1 MNIST
6 NQVLHLYV
14 GSETLVKGGTDA
26 SSPLYY
32 IKVVQSDKT
41 VKASPKFSY
50 YTKEK
55 FSDENLKIGK
65 TSIKAENFDF
75 VSKGYWYT
83 LTIKYGGFSV
93 EDANVISVSYQATA
107 DGEDILAKLSE
118 LLKTECD
125 KLVNEN
131 GEVALSVSYADNAI
145 SVVDESPIF
154 NTCTFVVNNIKC
166 FTIALSCND
175 EILAV
180 DTLKVTHEMVES
192 ETPNG
197 AKFAAME
204 HFAKGERG
212 GQINYR
218 GWPYYNEKG
227 EKYYVD
233 PTKTYGGT
241 IYHCEYYGSS
251 KDYHS
256 TNFDV
261 IVLRDSANIIA

>member
-14 GSETLVKGGTDA
+14 GRSETLVKGGTDA

-32 IKVVQSDKT
+32 IKVTQYDNT
-41 VKASPKFSY
+41 VKTSPKFSH
-50 YTKEK
+50 YTKENFNAEK
-55 FSDENLKIGK
+55 LKVGK

-118 LLKTECD
+118 LLKAECD
-125 KLVNEN
+125 KLVNED
-131 GEVALSVSYADNAI
+131 GEVVLLVSYADNAI
-145 SVVDESPIF
+145 SVVDEYPIF

-192 ETPNG
+192 NRPNG
-197 AKFAAME
+197 VKFAAME

-233 PTKTYGGT
+233 PTTSYNGV

-261 IVLRDSANIIA
+261 IVLTSDVA